1 MDVATANREVRIWLN
16 ETANVRLHATLKE
29 RPSDRYVI
37 ERDCLR
43 PLPLP
48 YAGQRLIASRDKAHT
63 VPTPVESL
71 QHPLAIYET
80 LAREIA
86 L

>member
-1 MDVATANREVRIWLN
+1 
-16 ETANVRLHATLKE
+16 
-29 RPSDRYVI
+29 VI
-37 ERDCLR
+37 ERDRLR

-48 YAGQRLIASRDKAHT
+48 YAGQRLIAGRDRSHA